1 MFNSHIPTEI
11 HLNFSLCD
19 FCKIINRRTT
29 ITFGSLTDKL
39 LRIITFWGNVSTL
52 ALALAAQDAHRPPAC
67 VRNHSCE
74 AAQPVK
80 SSYQQTFL
88 IFSFCQ
94 FDFPCT
100 VFMSRRRTN
109 CPLGTN
115 LVEVECFS
123 FSVAIQVR
131 QIHTQT
137 RDERK
142 EREKEKDNSAVMS
155 VRLISETAS
164 IIIQICQCEAPR
176 LQTNL

>member
-1 MFNSHIPTEI
+1 
-11 HLNFSLCD
+11 
-19 FCKIINRRTT
+19 
-29 ITFGSLTDKL
+29 
-39 LRIITFWGNVSTL
+39 
-52 ALALAAQDAHRPPAC
+52 
-67 VRNHSCE
+67 
-74 AAQPVK
+74 
-80 SSYQQTFL
+80 
-88 IFSFCQ
+88 
-94 FDFPCT
+94 
-100 VFMSRRRTN
+100 MSRRRTN